1 MHAVKLMPTPDER
14 PAEAEATGPDSLH
27 GESMYDNVF
36 WSGCATRISIVIPAF
51 RHDASNLIDTLA
63 RCTASPLT
71 EIIVYDDGSCDHALL
86 AKMQAAA
93 GSVRAAVRI
102 VSSPLN
108 RGPAAA
114 RNAAIAHA
122 RAAWILLL
130 DADMS
135 PDSMNFLE
143 AYLDAE
149 EKLEEPSLVVG
160 GQSLRFAPGD
170 KAFAL
175 HRWHDRPDCLSA
187 GDRRKAP
194 GPFISSS
201 NVLVHRDV
209 LKACPFDEGYAGSG
223 WEDLDWALKAEAR
236 FPVMHIDNPATHL
249 GLESDKVLMERYAA
263 SAANFARFVWRH
275 PAHTE
280 IMPLYQSVV
289 RARRTPF
296 RRLFKAVAGGLAA
309 SRLLPTG
316 LRGRALKAWRALVY
330 AEAL

>member
-1 MHAVKLMPTPDER
+1 MHAVKMMHRQDELL
-14 PAEAEATGPDSLH
+14 AGADSIH
-27 GESMYDNVF
+27 DNIF
-36 WSGCATRISIVIPAF
+36 WAGCAPRISIVIPAY
-51 RHDASNLIDTLA
+51 RHDASNLIDALA
-63 RCTASPLT
+63 RCTASPLA
-71 EIIVYDDGSCDHALL
+71 EIIVYDDGSRDHALL
-86 AKMQAAA
+86 AQMQAVA
-93 GSVRAAVRI
+93 GSARAAVRI
-102 VSSPLN
+102 VSSQQN

-135 PDSMNFLE
+135 PDSMGFIE

-149 EKLEEPSLVVG
+149 EQLEEPSLVVG
-160 GQSLRFAPGD
+160 GRSLRFAPKD

-175 HRWHDRPDCLSA
+175 HRWQDKPDCLSA
-187 GDRRKAP
+187 EERRKAP
-194 GPFISSS
+194 ERYISSS

-209 LKACPFDEGYAGSG
+209 LKACPFDEGFDGAG
-223 WEDLDWALKAEAR
+223 WEGLDWGLKAEAR

-249 GLESDKVLMERYAA
+249 GLENDKALMEGYAA
-263 SAANFARFVWRH
+263 SASNFARFVWRH
-275 PAHTE
+275 PLHTE

-289 RARRTPF
+289 RARRLPF
-296 RRLFKAVAGGLAA
+296 RRFFKAVAGGLAA

-330 AEAL
+330 ADAL